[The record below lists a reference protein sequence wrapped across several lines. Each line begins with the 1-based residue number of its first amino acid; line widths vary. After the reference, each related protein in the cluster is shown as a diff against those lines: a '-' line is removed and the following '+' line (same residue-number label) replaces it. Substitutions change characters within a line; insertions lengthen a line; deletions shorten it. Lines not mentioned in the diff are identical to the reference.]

1 VIRSPVFLD
10 TSAWLAALSTRE
22 HHHAKCVALYAEF
35 VTTHTPLLTTSLVIA
50 EMHGLLVRR
59 RGAENGLM
67 LLDLVRSDPLFE
79 IVQVDADM
87 ESHAIDRWLR
97 QHPKLPLSLADAV
110 SFEAMRQH
118 GIRVA
123 FTLDRHFAKVGFK
136 TKPS

>member
-1 VIRSPVFLD
+1 MIRAAVFLD

-22 HHHAKCVALYAEF
+22 QHHARCTALYEEF
-35 VTTHTPLLTTSLVIA
+35 VTTRTPLLTTSLVIA

-59 RGAENGLM
+59 RGAENGLI
-67 LLDLVRSDPLFE
+67 LLDLVRSDPSFE
-79 IVQVDADM
+79 IVQVDADL
-87 ESHAIDRWLR
+87 ESHAIDGWLR
-97 QHPKLPLSLADAV
+97 RHPELPLSLADAV

-118 GIRVA
+118 GIRLA